1 MNPCTQVRNLLR
13 RHGLLL
19 LQDKKLLSVA
29 TTIAGEPI
37 SGSWWSHPKGQAI
50 FTCVDQLTDAD
61 DVLVTR
67 LVGRKVT
74 FIDRALWPAFLAV
87 ATSNA
92 TWQTRGLSP
101 AAKKLLKTLPIR
113 ATGPAARELQERLLV
128 HAEEVHSEGGRHE
141 VELQRWAGWAEKRGV
156 EPLADEPAAREKL
169 EAAVA
174 GIGGSARLLPWR

>member
-1 MNPCTQVRNLLR
+1 MTVPDLLHH
-13 RHGLLL
+13 HGLLL

-29 TTIAGEPI
+29 SIIAGEAI
-37 SGSWWSHPKGQAI
+37 RGSWWSHPKGQAI
-50 FTCVDQLTDAD
+50 FTCVGELSDRE

-101 AAKKLLKTLPIR
+101 AAKKLLRNLPIR

-128 HAEEVHSEGGRHE
+128 HAEEVHSEAGRHE
-141 VELQRWAGWAEKRGV
+141 IELQGWAEWTKKRRV
-156 EPLADEPAAREKL
+156 KPLASEPAAREKL

-174 GIGGSARLLPWR
+174 GIGGSARLLPWT